1 MKLEKER
8 LFNFKK
14 INDPFPVMEID
25 NFLSKE
31 EAQECVN
38 ILEKKNFDEF
48 VNEGRKNIR
57 MGTEKFSNILKE
69 DNILLNIY
77 KFFNDEKVFNII
89 YRDLEKIS
97 KKSKK
102 KFTLINKPKYFKDS
116 FFVYKKTIHG
126 NNFIKKISNF
136 LFKKFLK
143 KISYFKDQFYFDI
156 TYSLAL
162 KGYKLNTHT
171 DKKTRMI
178 VFLLYLNELDDKGGD
193 LEIYS
198 QNKSSNK
205 EFCIEKSFKPKV
217 GKLIVFLSN
226 PISFHNVSKI
236 EKENTKRYFCYGS
249 YTAKTD
255 MEWQS
260 E

>member
-8 LFNFKK
+8 LLDFRK
-14 INDPFPVMEID
+14 IHDPFPVMEID

-38 ILEKKNFDEF
+38 ILEKKSFDEF

-57 MGTEKFSNILKE
+57 MGTEKFSNITKE
-69 DNILLNIY
+69 NNILSGIY
-77 KFFNDEKVFNII
+77 KFFNDEKIFNII
-89 YRDLEKIS
+89 YKDLEKIS
-97 KKSKK
+97 KDSKK
-102 KFTLINKPKYFKDS
+102 KFTLINKPKHFKHR
-116 FFVYKKTIHG
+116 FFAYKKSIH
-126 NNFIKKISNF
+126 NNNYIKKISNF
-136 LFKKFLK
+136 LFKKILK
-143 KISYFKDQFYFDI
+143 KISYFKDQFYFEMN
-156 TYSLAL
+156 YSLAL

-198 QNKSSNK
+198 QNKSSHK
-205 EFCIEKSFKPKV
+205 EFNIERSFKPKV

-249 YTAKTD
+249 YAAKTD
-255 MEWQS
+255 MEWRS